1 MTLWSNLRRGQTIAL
16 ADLTVV
22 DAVFQFFHIHYA
34 CKLFDTNPVAKKPC
48 VIERFPTLDATL

>member
-22 DAVFQFFHIHYA
+22 DAVFLFLDLNYA
-34 CKLFDTNPVAKKPC
+34 CKLFDTNAVAKKPY
-48 VIERFPTLDATL
+48 VIERFPILDATF